1 MKRLWTDNEIEQLR
15 ELWSSNKPAR
25 IISEELGRPIRAV
38 YMKAHLLG
46 LPKKQDPNKIKLS
59 NSDMLWLK
67 LNYPHMRTQICALKL
82 GISPRSCVR
91 LARQLGV
98 EKTPQFM
105 RECQEF
111 TTRKAKESHIANGT
125 YPPKGF
131 IIPGG
136 EKYRFKPG
144 HAPMNR
150 KTK

>member
-1 MKRLWTDNEIEQLR
+1 MKKLWTDREIEQLR
-15 ELWSSNKPAR
+15 ELWRSNKPAR
-25 IISEELGRPIRAV
+25 IISEELGRPIRAI
-38 YMKAHLLG
+38 YMKAYSLR
-46 LPKKQDPNKIKLS
+46 LPKKQDPNKIRLS
-59 NSDMLWLK
+59 DSDMLWLK
-67 LNYPHMRTQICALKL
+67 LNYPHTRTLICALKL
-82 GISPRSCVR
+82 GISLRSCVR
-91 LARQLGV
+91 LARKLGV

-111 TTRKAKESHIANGT
+111 TSRKAKESHIANGT

-144 HAPMNR
+144 HSPMNR